1 MHFDKNDLG
10 EGYVP
15 DVLLFLENPGG
26 LGKAALVLPPWEQT
40 VMLSGNNANVRTNFS
55 AVCKGA

>member
-1 MHFDKNDLG
+1 MHFDKSDLG

-15 DVLLFLENPGG
+15 EVLFLENPGG
-26 LGKAALVLPPWEQT
+26 LGKAALELPPWEQT
-40 VMLSGNNANVRTNFS
+40 VMLSGNNANVRTNFN